1 MIICYTTPL
10 MKLCEYMD
18 MPMQFFS
25 KNKVRLHKISH
36 LFIHREVMCINE
48 NVLQAFFICRK
59 MG

>member
-1 MIICYTTPL
+1 MIICYITPL

-36 LFIHREVMCINE
+36 LFIQRSCV
-48 NVLQAFFICRK
+48 
-59 MG
+59 